1 MKATYINAHKFI
13 KVSYMIHIVCFSAQ
27 CTVMGYLK
35 LIIYEYIYN
44 FIM

>member
-27 CTVMGYLK
+27 CTAAEATSPENGWR
-35 LIIYEYIYN
+35 
-44 FIM
+44 